1 MITGHLRA
9 TGRLCRGMIL
19 PGVVPL
25 VATDRTMRVPDLAVT
40 CASTESDMVAALQ
53 SPIFIIEGL
62 SPGRCQQTCINVDL
76 LRRGPDGEWR
86 PTHQAL
92 IEGVFTP
99 WIMGFE
105 MPLCDASRTTALAG
119 SRPRL
124 AATPRRPYDRPTQTA
139 DREARCVGGSMAGD
153 SITLSP
159 ALAVQAAIL
168 ARPATVERRMADAIR
183 ALAIDAVEAAGSGH
197 PGMPMGM
204 ADVATALWSRVLRF
218 DAADPRWADRDR
230 FVLSAGHGS
239 MLLYAL
245 LYLTGHAGMELD
257 RLQRF
262 RRLDSAAA
270 GHPLHGEH
278 PAIEATTGPL
288 GQGLATGVGMALAE
302 RMAAA
307 RFGRSLVD
315 HRTWVMCSD
324 GDLMEGVSTEAA
336 ALAGHLRLE
345 KLTVLWDD
353 NNISIDG
360 DTALA
365 CSADTLKRFSS
376 MGWATKR
383 IDGHD
388 PHAIQSALSLAV
400 RSKKPTLIACRT
412 VIGFAAPTKAG
423 TMACHGRPLGASESD
438 AAKQA
443 LDWPHAPFTVPP
455 DLLARWAA
463 AGSRGTAGRRAWL
476 KRLANHPLRAE
487 FERVTA
493 GRLPEGWQEPMAAL
507 RTTLAEQRP
516 TEATRVSSRRALER
530 LVASLPELV
539 GGSADVTDSTLTHVP
554 GMTDVTPGSFA
565 GRYIHY
571 GVREHAMAAAA
582 NGMALHGGTIGYV
595 GTFLAFS
602 DYMRPALRLAALMHQ
617 RVIHVLTHDSIGVGE
632 DGPTHQPVEQLAALR
647 AMPGVHVLR
656 PADAVET
663 VECWELAIRRAD
675 GPTLLILSR
684 QPVPAVRL
692 DGAENRSARGG
703 YVLAEAEGPRRA
715 TLIATGSEVALA
727 IEARRALAAE
737 GIGVAV
743 VSLPC
748 WELFALQSDEYRAGV
763 LGQAPRFGIEAA
775 CGFGWERWLGSD
787 GLFIGMTGYGAS
799 APAADLFRHFGITPD
814 AITTAVRK
822 RLTITEG
829 A

>member
-1 MITGHLRA
+1 
-9 TGRLCRGMIL
+9 
-19 PGVVPL
+19 
-25 VATDRTMRVPDLAVT
+25 
-40 CASTESDMVAALQ
+40 
-53 SPIFIIEGL
+53 
-62 SPGRCQQTCINVDL
+62 
-76 LRRGPDGEWR
+76 
-86 PTHQAL
+86 
-92 IEGVFTP
+92 
-99 WIMGFE
+99 
-105 MPLCDASRTTALAG
+105 
-119 SRPRL
+119 
-124 AATPRRPYDRPTQTA
+124 
-139 DREARCVGGSMAGD
+139 MAGD
-153 SITLSP
+153 STFDIAP

-183 ALAIDAVEAAGSGH
+183 ALAIDAVEQAGSGH

-204 ADVATALWSRVLRF
+204 ADVATALWSRTLKF
-218 DAADPRWADRDR
+218 DATDPSWPDRDR

-245 LYLTGHAGMELD
+245 MHLTGHAGMELEQ
-257 RLQRF
+257 LQRF

-270 GHPLHGEH
+270 GHPLQSEH

-288 GQGLATGVGMALAE
+288 GQGLATAVGMALAE
-302 RMAAA
+302 RMMAA

-324 GDLMEGVSTEAA
+324 GDLMEGISYETC

-353 NNISIDG
+353 NNVSIDG

-365 CSADTLKRFSS
+365 CSADTLKRFAA

-388 PHAIQSALSLAV
+388 PHAIQAALSLAL

-423 TMACHGRPLGASESD
+423 TRDCHGRPLGPSESD
-438 AAKQA
+438 QAKQA
-443 LDWPHAPFTVPP
+443 LDWPHAPFVVPP
-455 DLLARWAA
+455 DLMARWAA
-463 AGSRGTAGRRAWL
+463 VGTRGTVARRGWL
-476 KRLANHPLRAE
+476 KRLNNHPLRTE
-487 FERVTA
+487 FERVLA
-493 GRLPEGWQEPMAAL
+493 RRLPELWREPMAAL
-507 RTTLAEQRP
+507 RASLAEERP
-516 TEATRVSSRRALER
+516 TEPTRVSSQRALER
-530 LVASLPELV
+530 LVAGVPELV
-539 GGSADVTDSTLTHVP
+539 GGSADVKDSTLTHVP
-554 GMTDVTPGSFA
+554 GMGIVTPGSFA
-565 GRYIHY
+565 GRYVHF
-571 GVREHAMAAAA
+571 GVREHAMAAAL
-582 NGMALHGGTIGYV
+582 NGIALHGGCVPYA

-602 DYMRPALRLAALMHQ
+602 DYMRPALRLAAMMRQ

-632 DGPTHQPVEQLAALR
+632 DGPTHQPIEQLAALR

-675 GPTLLILSR
+675 GPSLLVLSR
-684 QPVPAVRL
+684 QPVPALRT

-727 IEARRALAAE
+727 VVARDMLAAE
-737 GIGVAV
+737 GMAVAV

-763 LGQAPRFGIEAA
+763 LGQAPRFGVEAA
-775 CGFGWERWLGSD
+775 CGFGWERWIGTD
-787 GLFIGMTGYGAS
+787 GTFIGMTGYGAS

-814 AITTAVRK
+814 AITTAVRRK
-822 RLTITEG
+822 LTQTG

>member
-1 MITGHLRA
+1 
-9 TGRLCRGMIL
+9 
-19 PGVVPL
+19 
-25 VATDRTMRVPDLAVT
+25 
-40 CASTESDMVAALQ
+40 
-53 SPIFIIEGL
+53 
-62 SPGRCQQTCINVDL
+62 
-76 LRRGPDGEWR
+76 
-86 PTHQAL
+86 
-92 IEGVFTP
+92 
-99 WIMGFE
+99 
-105 MPLCDASRTTALAG
+105 
-119 SRPRL
+119 
-124 AATPRRPYDRPTQTA
+124 
-139 DREARCVGGSMAGD
+139 MAGD
-153 SITLSP
+153 STFDIAP

-183 ALAIDAVEAAGSGH
+183 ALAIDAVEQAGSGH

-204 ADVATALWSRVLRF
+204 ADVATALWSRTLKF
-218 DAADPRWADRDR
+218 DATDPSWPDRDR

-245 LYLTGHAGMELD
+245 MHLTGHAGMELEQ
-257 RLQRF
+257 LQRF

-270 GHPLHGEH
+270 GHPLQSEH

-288 GQGLATGVGMALAE
+288 GQGLATAVGMALAE
-302 RMAAA
+302 RMMAA

-324 GDLMEGVSTEAA
+324 GDLMEGISYETC

-353 NNISIDG
+353 NNVSIDG

-365 CSADTLKRFSS
+365 CSADTLKRFAA

-388 PHAIQSALSLAV
+388 PHAIQAALSLAL

-423 TMACHGRPLGASESD
+423 TRDCHGRPLGPSESD
-438 AAKQA
+438 QAKQA
-443 LDWPHAPFTVPP
+443 LDWPHAPFVVPP
-455 DLLARWAA
+455 DLMARWAA
-463 AGSRGTAGRRAWL
+463 VGTRGTVARRGWL
-476 KRLANHPLRAE
+476 KRLNNHPLRTE
-487 FERVTA
+487 FERVLA
-493 GRLPEGWQEPMAAL
+493 GRLPELWHEPMAAL
-507 RTTLAEQRP
+507 RASLAEERP
-516 TEATRVSSRRALER
+516 TEPTRVSSQRALER
-530 LVASLPELV
+530 LVAGVPELV
-539 GGSADVTDSTLTHVP
+539 GGSADVKDSTLTHVP
-554 GMTDVTPGSFA
+554 GMGIVTPGSFA
-565 GRYIHY
+565 GRYVHF
-571 GVREHAMAAAA
+571 GVREHAMAAAL
-582 NGMALHGGTIGYV
+582 NGIALHGGCVPYA

-602 DYMRPALRLAALMHQ
+602 DYMRPALRLAAMMRQ
-617 RVIHVLTHDSIGVGE
+617 RVVHVLTHDSIGVGE
-632 DGPTHQPVEQLAALR
+632 DGPTHQPIEQLAALR

-675 GPTLLILSR
+675 GPSLLVLSR
-684 QPVPAVRL
+684 QPVPALRT

-727 IEARRALAAE
+727 VVARDMLAAE
-737 GIGVAV
+737 GMAVAV

-763 LGQAPRFGIEAA
+763 LGQAPRFGVEAA
-775 CGFGWERWLGSD
+775 CGFGWERWIGTD
-787 GLFIGMTGYGAS
+787 GTFIGMTGYGAS
-799 APAADLFRHFGITPD
+799 APSADLFRHFGITPD
-814 AITTAVRK
+814 AITTAVRRK
-822 RLTITEG
+822 LTQTG

>member
-1 MITGHLRA
+1 
-9 TGRLCRGMIL
+9 
-19 PGVVPL
+19 
-25 VATDRTMRVPDLAVT
+25 
-40 CASTESDMVAALQ
+40 
-53 SPIFIIEGL
+53 
-62 SPGRCQQTCINVDL
+62 
-76 LRRGPDGEWR
+76 
-86 PTHQAL
+86 
-92 IEGVFTP
+92 
-99 WIMGFE
+99 
-105 MPLCDASRTTALAG
+105 
-119 SRPRL
+119 
-124 AATPRRPYDRPTQTA
+124 
-139 DREARCVGGSMAGD
+139 MAGD
-153 SITLSP
+153 STFDIAP

-183 ALAIDAVEAAGSGH
+183 ALAIDAVEQAGSGH

-204 ADVATALWSRVLRF
+204 ADVATALWSRTLKF
-218 DAADPRWADRDR
+218 DATDPSWPDRDR

-245 LYLTGHAGMELD
+245 MHLTGHAGMELEQ
-257 RLQRF
+257 LQRF

-270 GHPLHGEH
+270 GHPLQSEH

-288 GQGLATGVGMALAE
+288 GQGLATAVGMALAE
-302 RMAAA
+302 RMMAA

-324 GDLMEGVSTEAA
+324 GDLMEGISYETC

-353 NNISIDG
+353 NNVSIDG

-365 CSADTLKRFSS
+365 CSADTLKRFAA

-388 PHAIQSALSLAV
+388 PHAIQAALSLAL

-423 TMACHGRPLGASESD
+423 TRDCHGRPLGPSESD
-438 AAKQA
+438 QAKQA
-443 LDWPHAPFTVPP
+443 LDWPHAPFVVPP
-455 DLLARWAA
+455 DLMARWAA
-463 AGSRGTAGRRAWL
+463 VGTRGTVARRGWL
-476 KRLANHPLRAE
+476 KRLNNHPLRTE
-487 FERVTA
+487 FERVLA
-493 GRLPEGWQEPMAAL
+493 GRLPELWHEPMAAL
-507 RTTLAEQRP
+507 RASLAEERP
-516 TEATRVSSRRALER
+516 TEPTRVSSQRALER
-530 LVASLPELV
+530 LVAGVPELV
-539 GGSADVTDSTLTHVP
+539 GGSADVKDSTLTHVP
-554 GMTDVTPGSFA
+554 GMGIVTPGSFA
-565 GRYIHY
+565 GRYVHF
-571 GVREHAMAAAA
+571 GVREHAMAAAL
-582 NGMALHGGTIGYV
+582 NGIALHGGCVPYA

-602 DYMRPALRLAALMHQ
+602 DYMRPALRLAAMMRQ
-617 RVIHVLTHDSIGVGE
+617 RVVHVLTHDSIGVGE
-632 DGPTHQPVEQLAALR
+632 DGPTHQPIEQLAALR

-675 GPTLLILSR
+675 GPSLLVLSR
-684 QPVPAVRL
+684 QPVPALRT

-727 IEARRALAAE
+727 VVARDMLAAE
-737 GIGVAV
+737 GMAVAV

-763 LGQAPRFGIEAA
+763 LGQAPRFGVEAA
-775 CGFGWERWLGSD
+775 CGFGWERWIGTD
-787 GLFIGMTGYGAS
+787 GTFIGMTGYGAS

-814 AITTAVRK
+814 AITTAVRRK
-822 RLTITEG
+822 LTQTG